1 MIENN
6 KLSTRQPQDLR
17 ELIRSPQVKEKFM
30 EALGSPQVG
39 GYIQNV
45 LIAVAESPALQ
56 KCTPVSIIGAA
67 LRAATMRL
75 SCDPF
80 SGHAYLVPY
89 KDKAI
94 LIVGWK
100 GIYHLAIRTG
110 KYRFLNLS
118 TIYDGQ
124 TVEEDQMTGIH
135 HIGGQFKSKKPV
147 GYLLYFQL
155 ISGFEKTFYMDV
167 NDCIDHGKKYSKSFY
182 KEDSLW
188 QKDPEK
194 MYQKTVVR
202 MGITRWGYLEPA
214 DQAGLASLE
223 DEDDQ
228 DHPAFILP
236 AQVIDPGPEQPPEP
250 DPEPELTDEQ
260 ALKQLGFVD

>member
-1 MIENN
+1 MSEDQLTTI
-6 KLSTRQPQDLR
+6 KPKDLR
-17 ELIRSPQVKEKFM
+17 EIIRSPQVKEKFM

-56 KCTPVSIIGAA
+56 RCTPVSIIGAA

-80 SGHAYLVPY
+80 SGHAFLVPY
-89 KDKAI
+89 KDKAT

-110 KYRFLNLS
+110 KYRFLNLI

-135 HIGGQFKSKKPV
+135 HIGGQFKSKNV
-147 GYLLYFQL
+147 IGYMLYFQL
-155 ISGFEKTFYMDV
+155 ISGFEKTFYMTV
-167 NDCIDHGKKYSKSFY
+167 EECQDHGRKYSKSY
-182 KEDSLW
+182 HKEDSLW
-188 QKDPEK
+188 QKDPHK
-194 MYQKTVVR
+194 MYEKTVVR

-223 DEDDQ
+223 DEEDQ
-228 DHPAFILP
+228 DNPAFSFP
-236 AQVIDPGPEQPPEP
+236 TQVIDSGPQQPPEP
-250 DPEPELTDEQ
+250 EPEITEEQ